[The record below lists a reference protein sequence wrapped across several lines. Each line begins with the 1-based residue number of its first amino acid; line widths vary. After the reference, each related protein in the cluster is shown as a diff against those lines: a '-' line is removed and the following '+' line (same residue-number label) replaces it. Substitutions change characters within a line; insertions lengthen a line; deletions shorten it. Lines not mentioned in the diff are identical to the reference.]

1 MVRAGLAL
9 NDEGK
14 SEIRMTKNGRR
25 RDDEMRTWL
34 CVALGFPALSLIRH
48 SSKLRFFDEITIYLG
63 LGAPGKLAGK
73 DRRRIGRYQ
82 FVVFQDEF
90 RINRVA
96 GGLINLVATEVTIEF
111 VFVIVVAAE
120 VEFLPIRG
128 ELLFFIQ
135 HHELRFTPRLARAAD
150 ITPELEIRFI
160 IAASD

>member
-1 MVRAGLAL
+1 
-9 NDEGK
+9 
-14 SEIRMTKNGRR
+14 MTKNARR
-25 RDDEMRTWL
+25 RDDEMR
-34 CVALGFPALSLIRH
+34 FPALSLIRH
-48 SSKLRFFDEITIYLG
+48 SLKLRFFDEITIYLS

-96 GGLINLVATEVTIEF
+96 GGLVNLVATEVTIEF
-111 VFVIVVAAE
+111 VFVIIVAAE
-120 VEFLPIRG
+120 VEFLPIRS

-150 ITPELEIRFI
+150 
-160 IAASD
+160 